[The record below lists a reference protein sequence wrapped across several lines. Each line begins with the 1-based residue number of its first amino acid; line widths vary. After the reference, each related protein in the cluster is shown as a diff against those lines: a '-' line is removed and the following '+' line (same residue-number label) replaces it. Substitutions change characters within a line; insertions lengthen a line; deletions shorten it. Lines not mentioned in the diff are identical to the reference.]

1 MAPRTP
7 HPALRTLLVVTGDPG
22 GARVLIP
29 AIGELKRRHP
39 RWRFKILA
47 GSNSRR
53 LWSTAGFR
61 PRRWPASR
69 LNRKQCSN
77 ILIRTGPD
85 VLVTGTSFENPTE
98 SWFRQAAREAA
109 IASFS
114 ALDHWCNYRRR
125 YEAGRKLILPDV
137 IGVMDDL
144 ARKKMIQAGI
154 PRLLLAVVGHPVLEP
169 VLKRQKVR
177 SRASRQI
184 LFLSEPVSWDGKLDP
199 KVVRHPGHNE
209 LTVLKSLLSVF
220 VQYPELRRHSLRIR
234 PHPLEPLVRLKKVLR
249 EHTPRGLR
257 VTIDGGRSLERDFA
271 SSRVVLGITSIALLQ
286 GRLMGKPVLSL
297 QPDHARGRIPDD
309 ILCFLP
315 RVRSNGC
322 FIEAVSNF
330 VRTRQTKGRSFNI
343 GSRPRLP
350 RNSKRRIA
358 NEIEKLIEIGE

>member
-29 AIGELKRRHP
+29 GVKALQRKRP
-39 RWRFKILA
+39 VWKFEILA
-47 GSNSRR
+47 GPNSFK
-53 LWSTAGFR
+53 LWKAAGFR
-61 PRRWPASR
+61 PKRWTSR
-69 LNRKQCSN
+69 VVG
-77 ILIRTGPD
+77 RTAAEKRLRSKKPH

-98 SWFRQAAREAA
+98 SWFRAAAKKQDIR
-109 IASFS
+109 SFS

-154 PRLLLAVVGHPVLEP
+154 PRRLLAVVGHPVLEP
-169 VLKRQKVR
+169 FLKRQKVR
-177 SRASRQI
+177 SRAGRQV
-184 LFLSEPVSWDGKLDP
+184 LYLSEPISWDGKLNP
-199 KVVRHPGHNE
+199 KVVRYPGHNE
-209 LTVLKSLLSVF
+209 LTVLKSLLEVF
-220 VQYPELRRHSLRIR
+220 ARRSGLLRYSLRIR
-234 PHPLEPLVRLKKVLR
+234 PHPLEPRSRLQKVLR
-249 EHTPRGLR
+249 SHAPSGLR
-257 VTIDGGRSLERDFA
+257 ATIDRGRSLERDFA

-286 GRLMGKPVLSL
+286 ARLMGKPVLSL

-330 VRTRQTKGRSFNI
+330 VRTRQAKGRSFNI

-350 RNSKRRIA
+350 RNSRARIA
-358 NEIEKLIEIGE
+358 SEIERLIHG